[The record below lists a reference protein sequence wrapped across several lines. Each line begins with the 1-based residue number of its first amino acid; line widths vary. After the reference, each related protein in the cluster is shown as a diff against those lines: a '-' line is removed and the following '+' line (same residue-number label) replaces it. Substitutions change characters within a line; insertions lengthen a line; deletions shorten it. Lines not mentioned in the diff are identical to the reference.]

1 MANYKHLDSA
11 LIHGGIYG
19 DALTGSV
26 NVPIY
31 QTSTYEQKGLGK
43 LVGGYEYSRTGNPTR
58 AALEALIA
66 ELEGGIAGFAFGSG
80 MAATTAV
87 LSLFESGDKIILSQN
102 VYGGTYRVLA
112 KVFNHFKISFEIVD
126 TTNPEIFEKA
136 ITPEVKAAFIESP
149 ANPLLSVTD
158 IQAIAAI
165 CKKHHILTIVDNT
178 FMTPYLQRP
187 IFLGA
192 DIVIHSATKYL
203 GGHSDLVAGLVV
215 VTTEELAQKIAFIQN
230 STGGVLGPFD
240 SFLLIRGIKT
250 LAVRMDRHTQNAE
263 IIAQFL
269 RKNEAVKNIYY
280 PGFEDAQGHDIQV
293 RQARSG
299 GAMISFELHENYDL
313 NRFFESLHLVALAE
327 SLGGV
332 ESLVCHPS
340 TMTHAAF
347 PKEIRDAVGITE
359 NLIRLSVGIENVY
372 DLIADL
378 SQAIRASERREV

>member
-87 LSLFESGDKIILSQN
+87 LSLFKSGDKLILSQN

-112 KVFNHFKISFEIVD
+112 KVFNHFNITFEIVD

-136 ITPEVKAAFIESP
+136 ITSEVKAAFIESP

-158 IQAIAAI
+158 IQAVAAI

-187 IFLGA
+187 ISLGA

-215 VTTEELAQKIAFIQN
+215 VTTQDLAEKIAFIQN

-269 RKNEAVKNIYY
+269 RKNEAIKNIYY
-280 PGFEDAQGHDIQV
+280 PGFEDAQGHAIQM
-293 RQARSG
+293 RQAKNG
-299 GAMISFELHENYDL
+299 GAMISFELQDKYDL

-378 SQAIRASERREV
+378 SQAIRSSELQEV